1 LIKNDVYSNGV
12 SVALSLTVEKL
23 SKSFG
28 PRKVIRELNF
38 GVNSPG
44 SLGITGRNG
53 SGKTTLMKI
62 LCQLVPP
69 SKGKVVIR
77 VGENEVEPADYIN
90 HLKMISPE
98 MALYEMLTGYEN
110 LRFFATL
117 ASVRLSRAD
126 QDGLLERVGLAGRG
140 DDLVAAYSSGMK
152 QRLKYAVALL
162 AKPAILLLDEPT
174 ANLDEAGKAIVT
186 EIMMQQK
193 SDGILIIATNEPED
207 LKQVANVIRLD
218 N

>member
-1 LIKNDVYSNGV
+1 MATLIKGLA
-12 SVALSLTVEKL
+12 VALSLTVEKL
-23 SKSFG
+23 NKSFG
-28 PRKVIRELNF
+28 ARKVIRDLSF
-38 GVNSPG
+38 TVNAPG

-62 LCQLVPP
+62 LSQLVPP
-69 SKGKVVIR
+69 TGGKVAIR
-77 VGENEVEPADYIN
+77 EGDVEIASANCFNY
-90 HLKMISPE
+90 LKMISPE

-110 LRFFATL
+110 LKFFSTL
-117 ASVRLSRAD
+117 AGVRLEHAE
-126 QDGLLERVGLAGRG
+126 QDELLERVGLIERG

-174 ANLDEAGKAIVT
+174 SNLDDAGKAVVR
-186 EIMMQQK
+186 EIIAKQK
-193 SDGILIIATNEPED
+193 SEGMLIIATNETED
-207 LKQVANVIRLD
+207 LKQVEHVIRLD

>member
-1 LIKNDVYSNGV
+1 
-12 SVALSLTVEKL
+12 VALSLTVEKL

-28 PRKVIRELNF
+28 GRRVIRDLSF
-38 GVNSPG
+38 TVSAPG

-69 SKGKVVIR
+69 TKGRVAIR
-77 VGENEVEPADYIN
+77 DGDAEIASADCFNY
-90 HLKMISPE
+90 LKMISPE

-110 LRFFATL
+110 LKFLSTL
-117 ASVRLSRAD
+117 AGVRLHRAE
-126 QDGLLERVGLAGRG
+126 QDDLLDRVGLAARG

-152 QRLKYAVALL
+152 QRLKYAVALM

-174 ANLDEAGKAIVT
+174 ANLDDAGKEVVRKIIAKQRS
-186 EIMMQQK
+186 E
-193 SDGILIIATNEPED
+193 GLLIIATNEAED
-207 LKQVANVIRLD
+207 LKQVEHVIRLD

>member
-1 LIKNDVYSNGV
+1 M
-12 SVALSLTVEKL
+12 ALSLTVEKL

-28 PRKVIRELNF
+28 ERKVIRDLSF
-38 GVNSPG
+38 MVSVPG

-62 LCQLVPP
+62 LCRLVPP
-69 SKGKVVIR
+69 TKGKVAIR
-77 VGENEVEPADYIN
+77 DGDAEIASADCFNY
-90 HLKMISPE
+90 LKMISPE

-110 LRFFATL
+110 LKFFSTL
-117 ASVRLSRAD
+117 AAVRLD
-126 QDGLLERVGLAGRG
+126 HTEQDELLERVGLIERG

-174 ANLDEAGKAIVT
+174 SNLDDAGKAVVR
-186 EIMMQQK
+186 EIIARQK
-193 SDGILIIATNEPED
+193 SEGMLIIATNESED
-207 LKQVANVIRLD
+207 LRQVEHVIRLD
-218 N
+218 S

>member
-1 LIKNDVYSNGV
+1 M
-12 SVALSLTVEKL
+12 VALSLTVEKL

-28 PRKVIRELNF
+28 TRRVIRDLNF
-38 GVNSPG
+38 TVSVPG

-69 SKGKVVIR
+69 SGGR
-77 VGENEVEPADYIN
+77 VAVRDGDKEIASADCFNY
-90 HLKMISPE
+90 LKMISPE

-110 LRFFATL
+110 LKFLSTL
-117 ASVRLSRAD
+117 AGVRLPRTD
-126 QDGLLERVGLAGRG
+126 QDELLDRVGLAARG

-152 QRLKYAVALL
+152 QRLKYAVALM
-162 AKPAILLLDEPT
+162 AKPAILLLDEPMS
-174 ANLDEAGKAIVT
+174 NLDDAGKEVVG
-186 EIMMQQK
+186 EIIAKQRSEGM
-193 SDGILIIATNEPED
+193 LIIATNEAED
-207 LKQVANVIRLD
+207 LKQVEHVIRLD

>member
-1 LIKNDVYSNGV
+1 
-12 SVALSLTVEKL
+12 VALSLTAEKL

-28 PRKVIRELNF
+28 ARKVIRDLSF
-38 GVNSPG
+38 TISAPG

-53 SGKTTLMKI
+53 SGKTTLMKMI
-62 LCQLVPP
+62 SGLVPATG
-69 SKGKVVIR
+69 GKVALRDGDAEI
-77 VGENEVEPADYIN
+77 ASTDYFS

-110 LRFFATL
+110 LKFFSTL
-117 ASVRLSRAD
+117 TGVRVNRAG
-126 QDGLLERVGLAGRG
+126 QDELLERVGLSGRG

-152 QRLKYAVALL
+152 QRLKYAVALQ

-174 ANLDEAGKAIVT
+174 SNLDDAGKGVVR
-186 EIMMQQK
+186 EIIATQK
-193 SDGILIIATNEPED
+193 SEGMLIIATNEAED
-207 LKQVANVIRLD
+207 LKQVEYVIRLD

>member
-1 LIKNDVYSNGV
+1 
-12 SVALSLTVEKL
+12 VALSLIVEGL

-28 PRKVIRELNF
+28 TRRVLRDLSFTVKA
-38 GVNSPG
+38 PG

-62 LCQLVPP
+62 LSQLAPP
-69 SKGKVVIR
+69 TRGKVAIR
-77 VGENEVEPADYIN
+77 DGDAEIAEADCFNY
-90 HLKMISPE
+90 LKMISPE

-110 LRFFATL
+110 LKFFSTL
-117 ASVRLSRAD
+117 AGVRLERAE
-126 QDGLLERVGLAGRG
+126 QDELLERVGLSMRG

-152 QRLKYAVALL
+152 QRLKYGVALL

-174 ANLDEAGKAIVT
+174 ANLDDAGKGVVR
-186 EIMMQQK
+186 EIIAKQK
-193 SDGILIIATNEPED
+193 SEGMLIIATNESED
-207 LKQVANVIRLD
+207 LRQVEHVIRLD

>member
-1 LIKNDVYSNGV
+1 
-12 SVALSLTVEKL
+12 VALSLTVEKL

-28 PRKVIRELNF
+28 ARKVIRDLSF
-38 GVNSPG
+38 MVSVPG

-62 LCQLVPP
+62 LCRLVPP
-69 SKGKVVIR
+69 TKGKVAIR
-77 VGENEVEPADYIN
+77 DGDAEVASAECFNY
-90 HLKMISPE
+90 LKMISPE

-110 LRFFATL
+110 LKFFSTL
-117 ASVRLSRAD
+117 AGVHLYRAE
-126 QDGLLERVGLAGRG
+126 QDKLLDRVGLVERG

-174 ANLDEAGKAIVT
+174 SNLDDAGKAIVR
-186 EIMMQQK
+186 EIIARQK
-193 SDGILIIATNEPED
+193 SEGMLIIATNEAED
-207 LKQVANVIRLD
+207 LKQVEYVIRLD

>member
-1 LIKNDVYSNGV
+1 VTVLIKELAVG
-12 SVALSLTVEKL
+12 LSLTAEKL

-28 PRKVIRELNF
+28 ARNVIRDLSF
-38 GVNSPG
+38 TVSAPG

-62 LCQLVPP
+62 LSGLVPP
-69 SKGKVVIR
+69 TRGKVAIR
-77 VGENEVEPADYIN
+77 SDTAEIASADYFSY
-90 HLKMISPE
+90 LKMISPE

-110 LRFFATL
+110 LKFFATL
-117 ASVRLSRAD
+117 AGVCRDRAE
-126 QDGLLERVGLAGRG
+126 QDELLERVGLSGRG

-174 ANLDEAGKAIVT
+174 SNLDDAGKGVVR
-186 EIMMQQK
+186 EIIGRQK
-193 SDGILIIATNEPED
+193 SEGMLIIATNEAED
-207 LKQVANVIRLD
+207 LKQVDNVIRLG

>member
-1 LIKNDVYSNGV
+1 MT
-12 SVALSLTVEKL
+12 LSLTVEKL

-28 PRKVIRELNF
+28 ARKVIRDLSF
-38 GVNSPG
+38 MVSAPG

-53 SGKTTLMKI
+53 SGKTTLMRI

-69 SKGKVVIR
+69 TGGRVAIR
-77 VGENEVEPADYIN
+77 DGDVEIASADCFNY
-90 HLKMISPE
+90 LKMISPE

-110 LRFFATL
+110 LRFFSTL
-117 ASVRLSRAD
+117 AGVRRNRTE
-126 QDGLLERVGLAGRG
+126 QDELLESVGLIGRG

-152 QRLKYAVALL
+152 QRLRYAVALL

-174 ANLDEAGKAIVT
+174 SNLDDAGKAIVL
-186 EIMMQQK
+186 EIIARQK
-193 SDGILIIATNEPED
+193 SEGMLIIATNEVED
-207 LKQVANVIRLD
+207 LKQVEHVIRLD